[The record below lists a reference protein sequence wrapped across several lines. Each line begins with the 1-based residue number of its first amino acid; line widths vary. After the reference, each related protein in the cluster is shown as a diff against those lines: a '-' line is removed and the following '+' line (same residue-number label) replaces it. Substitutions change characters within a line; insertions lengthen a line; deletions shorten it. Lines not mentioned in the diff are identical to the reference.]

1 MERLSYQSDKIIF
14 CKLANCLIAAWD
26 EYAKFH
32 KLDKESAT
40 IAIMAN
46 GIIDTMAF
54 ITQTEKI
61 AEYIYDFAKNG
72 KFIIY
77 EVPSMDTEIINAKM
91 QVMYS
96 IEDIF
101 DYFYLHH

>member
-46 GIIDTMAF
+46 GIIDTMVF

-61 AEYIYDFAKNG
+61 AEYIYDFALKC
-72 KFIIY
+72 KFII
-77 EVPSMDTEIINAKM
+77 
-91 QVMYS
+91 
-96 IEDIF
+96 
-101 DYFYLHH
+101 